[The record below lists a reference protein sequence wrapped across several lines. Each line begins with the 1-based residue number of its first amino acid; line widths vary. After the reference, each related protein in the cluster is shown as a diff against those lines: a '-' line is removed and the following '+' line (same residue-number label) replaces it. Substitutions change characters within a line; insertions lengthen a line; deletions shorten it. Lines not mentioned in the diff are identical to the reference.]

1 MKNFFVHKSALCGN
15 SILSING
22 KVLPIPAFA
31 INKIQLEKIINYNS
45 FEEYNKIPVVE
56 IGKKVFLKKEMYGLD
71 SDVLDEYG
79 GREVTITHFEDNTG
93 KINFEENKSCKAFYI
108 VDIDSIIDTNNE

>member
-1 MKNFFVHKSALCGN
+1 MKNFFVHKNAGCGD
-15 SILSING
+15 SILFKNG

-56 IGKKVFLKKEMYGLD
+56 IGKKVFLKKEMNGLD

-79 GREVTITHFEDNTG
+79 GREITITYFEDDTG
-93 KINFEENKSCKAFYI
+93 KINFEENKSSEAFYI
-108 VDIDSIIDTNNE
+108 VDIDYIIDTNNE